1 MKFCY
6 HVILSKFDKENN
18 NEITIEQL
26 DSSLHNMKDLLHYA
40 FILHDNDGDYI
51 HFHIIL
57 IFSKELKKVVLIKRI
72 SSLLWCSDNCITIS
86 FIPLENLCDNFLY
99 LIHYNNLEKSSYLFT
114 SVHTDLLDL
123 MDFYSDMVYLGESSL
138 LSDLFKQYS
147 LKDLL
152 NYANEFNGSWSSF
165 VLSLNDEALQLLRS
179 NLNMI
184 YYFFKS
190 SKGVSI

>member
-6 HVILSKFDKENN
+6 HVILSKFDDENN
-18 NEITIEQL
+18 NEITIDQL
-26 DSSLHNMKDLLHYA
+26 DSIFHNMKELIHYA

-57 IFSKELKKVVLIKRI
+57 IFSKELKKRVLIKRI
-72 SSLLWCSDNCITIS
+72 SSSLWCSDNCITVS
-86 FIPLENLCDNFLY
+86 FIPLEHLCDNFLY
-99 LIHYNNLEKSSYLFT
+99 LIHYKNFEKSSYLFT
-114 SVHTDLLDL
+114 SVHTDLLEL
-123 MDFYSDMVYLGESSL
+123 KEFYSDMVKFGESSL

-152 NYANEFNGSWSSF
+152 KYANEFHGSWSSF
-165 VLSLNDEALQLLRS
+165 VLSLNDEALMLLRS

-184 YYFFKS
+184 YYLFKS
-190 SKGVSI
+190 SRGVSI